1 MTKHTHTQ
9 GPWAIDDNTPR
20 ANSVIAMVEHIKIYD
35 LSSSMPLTDPEVT
48 ANARL
53 IASAPDLLEAL
64 TDIINVMPDDNE
76 EITLSKENIQ
86 SIKRLIKKAKDG

>member
-9 GPWAIDDNTPR
+9 GPLAIDDNTPR